1 MTRVAALVPAAGEGS
16 RLGLGPKAFVR
27 LAGRTLIEHA
37 AALLVA
43 EVEELLIAVPEGWQD
58 EARLLV
64 PQARV
69 LVGGATRQQTVERL
83 ADATDAA
90 WVVVHDAAR
99 PLTPPDVVRRV
110 LQAAQRSGA
119 ASAVLEV
126 ADTLHDTARD
136 APVARDDLRAV
147 QTPQAFARELL
158 LQVHRSAR
166 AAGTVATDDAQLVR
180 AAGGTV
186 ELVAGS
192 AWSHKL
198 TRASDLS
205 WLEAVVRGRDTIAR
219 GRDPMEAGS

>member
-1 MTRVAALVPAAGEGS
+1 M
-16 RLGLGPKAFVR
+16 R

-37 AALLVA
+37 ADLLHGEA
-43 EVEELLIAVPEGWQD
+43 DEVLIAVPEGWQE

-64 PQARV
+64 PRAQV
-69 LVGGATRQQTVERL
+69 LVGGATRQETVERL
-83 ADATDAA
+83 AGATDAA

-110 LQAAQRSGA
+110 LRAAQRCGA

-126 ADTLHDTARD
+126 ADTLHDTALD
-136 APVARDDLRAV
+136 VPVARDELRAV

-158 LQVHRSAR
+158 LRVHRSGR
-166 AAGTVATDDAQLVR
+166 LAGTVATDDAQLVR

-198 TRASDLS
+198 TRPSDLS
-205 WLEAVVRGRDTIAR
+205 WLEAVVRGRDAIAR
-219 GRDPMEAGS
+219 GDALEAGS

>member
-1 MTRVAALVPAAGEGS
+1 
-16 RLGLGPKAFVR
+16 VR

-37 AALLVA
+37 ADLLHGEA
-43 EVEELLIAVPEGWQD
+43 DEVLIAVPEGWQE

-64 PQARV
+64 PRAQV
-69 LVGGATRQQTVERL
+69 LVGGATRQETVERL
-83 ADATDAA
+83 AGATDAA

-110 LQAAQRSGA
+110 LRAAQRCGA

-126 ADTLHDTARD
+126 ADTLHDTALD
-136 APVARDDLRAV
+136 VPVARDELRAV

-158 LQVHRSAR
+158 LRVHRSGR
-166 AAGTVATDDAQLVR
+166 LAGTVATDDAQLVR

-198 TRASDLS
+198 TRPSDLS
-205 WLEAVVRGRDTIAR
+205 WLEAVVRGRDAIAR
-219 GRDPMEAGS
+219 GDALEAGS

>member
-1 MTRVAALVPAAGEGS
+1 MTRVAALVPAAGEGA

-37 AALLVA
+37 AALLSA
-43 EVEELLIAVPEGWQD
+43 EADEVLIAVPAGRQD

-64 PQARV
+64 PGARV
-69 LVGGATRQQTVERL
+69 LEGGATRQQTVERL
-83 ADATDAA
+83 AGATDAE

-99 PLTPPDVVRRV
+99 PLTPSEVVRRV
-110 LQAAQRSGA
+110 LEAALRSGA

-126 ADTLHDTARD
+126 ADTLHDTSLD
-136 APVARDDLRAV
+136 VPVARDDLRSV
-147 QTPQAFARELL
+147 QTPQAFARRLL
-158 LQVHRSAR
+158 LEAHLSAR
-166 AAGTVATDDAQLVR
+166 LAGTDATDDAQLVR

-186 ELVAGS
+186 VLVAGS

-205 WLEAVVRGRDTIAR
+205 WLEAVVRGRDAV
-219 GRDPMEAGS
+219 GHGS

>member
-37 AALLVA
+37 ADLLHGEA
-43 EVEELLIAVPEGWQD
+43 DEVLIAVPEGWQE

-64 PQARV
+64 PRAQV
-69 LVGGATRQQTVERL
+69 LVGGATRQETVERL
-83 ADATDAA
+83 AGATDAA

-99 PLTPPDVVRRV
+99 PLTPPDVVRSV
-110 LQAAQRSGA
+110 LRAAQRCGA

-126 ADTLHDTARD
+126 ADTLHDTALD
-136 APVARDDLRAV
+136 VPVARDELRAV

-158 LQVHRSAR
+158 LRVHRSGR
-166 AAGTVATDDAQLVR
+166 LAGTVATDDAQLVR

-198 TRASDLS
+198 TRPSDLS
-205 WLEAVVRGRDTIAR
+205 WLEAVVRGRDAIAR
-219 GRDPMEAGS
+219 GDALEAGS